1 MLYKKSLRNFVR
13 LIKEQL
19 IGKEVVLTISN
30 GHKINIEFTELYYDR
45 EEMKLIGRTSTEP
58 KSMYDDYD
66 LVFECDLKTY
76 SKVWKIVFKE
86 EETKLFFFTEINSER
101 LDYNGCDVI
110 MIAVVYSNSYEIEV
124 RGVEVS
130 YNI

>member
-30 GHKINIEFTELYYDR
+30 DHKINIEFTKLYNR
-45 EEMKLIGRTSTEP
+45 EGLRLIGRTSTEP

-66 LVFECDLKTY
+66 LVFSCNLKTY

-101 LDYNGCDVI
+101 LDYNRCDVI

>member
-1 MLYKKSLRNFVR
+1 MLYKKYLRNFVR

-30 GHKINIEFTELYYDR
+30 GHKINIEFTKLYNRDGLR
-45 EEMKLIGRTSTEP
+45 LIGRTSTELR
-58 KSMYDDYD
+58 SMYDDYD
-66 LVFECDLKTY
+66 LVFSCDLKTY
-76 SKVWKIVFKE
+76 SMVWKRVFKE

-110 MIAVVYSNSYEIEV
+110 MIAVVYSNNYEIEV

>member
-1 MLYKKSLRNFVR
+1 MLYKKYLRNFVR

-30 GHKINIEFTELYYDR
+30 GHKINIEFTKLYNRDGLR
-45 EEMKLIGRTSTEP
+45 LIGRTSTELR
-58 KSMYDDYD
+58 SMYDDYD
-66 LVFECDLKTY
+66 LVFFCFLKTY
-76 SKVWKIVFKE
+76 SMVWKRVFKE

-110 MIAVVYSNSYEIEV
+110 MIAVVYSNNYEIEV